1 MLLSHQ
7 EQVAANGSVTSD
19 IQLRCVRCARPIG
32 ALTAKTETRS
42 CSGCNARMANDLG
55 IWKALSARKRKV
67 FLAFRRRLPG
77 ASEQPKAAVA
87 TALPITWRYRR
98 GTHSGRNRG
107 QWAIRARSFRYI
119 ERHLLPRIVTVAR
132 PVLRILDL
140 GAGNGWLS
148 YRLAR
153 QGHFPVAVDLIT
165 NNQDG
170 LQAAE
175 HYRQALPEL
184 FPRFQAEIDN
194 LPFADEQFDLTI
206 FNASFHYSENYETT
220 MAEALRCTRPG
231 GTVLVADHCGT
242 AMNRAGV
249 RMLDERRALF
259 IRRYG
264 FPFDDLKSREYLTD
278 EQRLAQLE
286 AIFCNP
292 PGRCIDRT
300 TGCAG
305 SCDPGWR
312 RYGNKRPTVTVPN
325 LCCQG
330 SPMIILFHP
339 RSTKPRN
346 CRLPLAVL
354 ALAAVLEGARSTRLS
369 TAT

>member
-7 EQVAANGSVTSD
+7 ERVASSGSATSD

-32 ALTAKTETRS
+32 ALTTKTETRS
-42 CSGCNARMANDLG
+42 CSGCNARMANELG
-55 IWKALSARKRKV
+55 IWKALSAEREKYFSRFIEDYQV
-67 FLAFRRRLPG
+67 IR
-77 ASEQPKAAVA
+77 AAEGRGSNSA
-87 TALPITWRYRR
+87 AYYLALPYRD
-98 GTHSGRNRG
+98 HSGRNRG

-132 PVLRILDL
+132 PGLRILDL

-184 FPRFQAEIDN
+184 FPRFQAEIDT

-231 GTVLVADHCGT
+231 GTVLVADT
-242 AMNRAGV
+242 PWYSDEQSGV
-249 RMLDERRALF
+249 RMLEERRALF

-264 FPFDDLKSREYLTD
+264 FPSDDLKSREYLTD
-278 EQRLAQLE
+278 ERLAKLE
-286 AIFCNP
+286 ATFGIRWQVHRP
-292 PGRCIDRT
+292 Y
-300 TGCAG
+300 
-305 SCDPGWR
+305 
-312 RYGNKRPTVTVPN
+312 YGLRWQLRPWLAKLRHKRPPSQFRIYVAKA
-325 LCCQG
+325 
-330 SPMIILFHP
+330 HP
-339 RSTKPRN
+339 
-346 CRLPLAVL
+346 
-354 ALAAVLEGARSTRLS
+354 
-369 TAT
+369 